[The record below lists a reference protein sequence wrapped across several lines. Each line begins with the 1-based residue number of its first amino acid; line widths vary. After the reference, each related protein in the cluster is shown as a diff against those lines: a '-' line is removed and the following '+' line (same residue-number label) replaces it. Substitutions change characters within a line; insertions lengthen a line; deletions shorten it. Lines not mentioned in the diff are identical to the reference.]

1 MMSPYRPP
9 HWLMSSS
16 PFLLVILLGLAAHE
30 AAAPRAAAATGTHST
45 VRMPGETPDTK
56 PVRQEAAPS
65 DGQDTSWTVDP
76 LHAGVTLGVVPAL
89 LLLVVFV
96 RRRMRP
102 AIDTHVAVPDYLD
115 PRRKIKVPR
124 TELREPIDDRFYA
137 LHLGRATLVVKI
149 YWRHV
154 HF

>member
-1 MMSPYRPP
+1 M
-9 HWLMSSS
+9 
-16 PFLLVILLGLAAHE
+16 LLGLAAHE
-30 AAAPRAAAATGTHST
+30 AAASRAAAATGTHRT
-45 VRMPGETPDTK
+45 ARMPGETTDAKTAL
-56 PVRQEAAPS
+56 QEAATS
-65 DGQDTSWTVDP
+65 VVQDTPWTFDP
-76 LHAGVTLGVVPAL
+76 VRAGVTLGVVLVL

-102 AIDTHVAVPDYLD
+102 AVAETHVEVPDYLD

-124 TELREPIDDRFYA
+124 TELREPLDDQFYA
-137 LHLGRATLVVKI
+137 LHLGRATFVVKI